1 MANSKAQEE
10 DGSSENEQLS
20 TDEFG
25 KPELLSSSV
34 EGGSEKLPSFLDKQ
48 KSKLLQ
54 FRDSLLD
61 LMTGV
66 SRDTLRS
73 RAEGGEASAFGM
85 HQADAGSDA
94 YDRGFALRG
103 CLKSLKPMRDG

>member
-10 DGSSENEQLS
+10 DGSSENEQLD

-25 KPELLSSSV
+25 KSKLLSSSV
-34 EGGSEKLPSFLDKQ
+34 EGGDEKVPPFLDKQ
-48 KSKLLQ
+48 KNKLLQ

-66 SRDTLRS
+66 SRDTS
-73 RAEGGEASAFGM
+73 I
-85 HQADAGSDA
+85 
-94 YDRGFALRG
+94 RGRKIARRPHSE
-103 CLKSLKPMRDG
+103 CIRRMRVATRTIAISH